1 MKFKYE
7 DIRLNKELEGEL
19 SVLRYLIHKLIPL
32 NTDNFATDNG
42 EYELKLTLT
51 GNKEVELDVPKLL
64 KLIDNYGKETEK
76 ENEKLKSI
84 VYSIRSNIN
93 GFIDNELNSLDE
105 DIF

>member
-19 SVLRYLIHKLIPL
+19 AVLRYLIHKLLPL

-51 GNKEVELDVPKLL
+51 GNKEVELDIPKLL